1 MIRAAIRPKGDRER
15 IARRFR
21 AAPALAALAIGLNVS
36 VPARADDALIEGC
49 LKAAAEVHHVP
60 AGVLV
65 LLISVEGGRL
75 GAVSQNANGTVD
87 IGPMQVNDTWL
98 IKIAGHWGASPED
111 AYRALRDSFCANVEG
126 GAWILRQALDEAHG
140 DLWQGVAL
148 YHSHDPLHKLEYMRL
163 VYEQAMRLKREAVR
177 EATAR
182 RCERRYWGRAV
193 VARSSRAGA
202 AIGSDDYTGF
212 SLILIVVG
220 LCILGCAS
228 WQVWHAQI
236 SRIALL
242 AAHSEM
248 EAIGVVTDRFRPAD
262 IAVQRAHP
270 DRVQFGQLVR
280 LYRNIGQEFVY
291 PAMALVL
298 ALAGLCFLRAGNARF
313 TRTFDLEKLMAEQA
327 IHSRSTAAF
336 VGRGFKLSKLRAG
349 EPRPADAALH
359 ADEWVA
365 RYATSEKSG
374 FDEAAARREFM
385 RQLGGRWMGPA
396 AASEPVR
403 CMLAVFALQGVQR
416 RDEAAALLGLL
427 SEGLPTRQSR

>member
-1 MIRAAIRPKGDRER
+1 M
-15 IARRFR
+15 
-21 AAPALAALAIGLNVS
+21 
-36 VPARADDALIEGC
+36 IEGC

-65 LLISVEGGRL
+65 LLISVEAGRL

-98 IKIAGHWGASPED
+98 SKIAGHWGASREE

-126 GAWILRQALDEAHG
+126 GAWILRQALDEARG
-140 DLWQGVAL
+140 DLWEGVAL
-148 YHSHDPLHKLEYMRL
+148 YHSHTPVHKLEYMRL
-163 VYEQAMRLKREAVR
+163 VYEQAMRLKREAA
-177 EATAR
+177 EAR
-182 RCERRYWGRAV
+182 GCERRYWGRAV
-193 VARSSRAGA
+193 EWPGLRGGG
-202 AIGSDDYTGF
+202 AIGSDDYAGF

-228 WQVWHAQI
+228 WHVWHAQI

-242 AAHSEM
+242 VAHFEM

-298 ALAGLCFLRAGNARF
+298 ALAGSMLSARRQRPLHPDLRSRKADGRAGDPFPQHGGVR
-313 TRTFDLEKLMAEQA
+313 RSGLKTFE
-327 IHSRSTAAF
+327 
-336 VGRGFKLSKLRAG
+336 
-349 EPRPADAALH
+349 
-359 ADEWVA
+359 
-365 RYATSEKSG
+365 
-374 FDEAAARREFM
+374 AARR
-385 RQLGGRWMGPA
+385 R
-396 AASEPVR
+396 AAS
-403 CMLAVFALQGVQR
+403 GR
-416 RDEAAALLGLL
+416 RRAACG
-427 SEGLPTRQSR
+427 